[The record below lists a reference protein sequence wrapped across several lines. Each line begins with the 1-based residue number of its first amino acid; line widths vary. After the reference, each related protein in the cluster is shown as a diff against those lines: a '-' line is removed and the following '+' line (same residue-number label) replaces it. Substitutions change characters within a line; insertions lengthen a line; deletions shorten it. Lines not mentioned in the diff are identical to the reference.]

1 MQYNEVNNVQQ
12 LQTTQSTRFKHDYF
26 NQYFYVG
33 YSANLKDKVYYGA
46 SVGIEGIWQKSA
58 GRKSHYFR
66 PKANA
71 NATWLITPHHSLQL
85 SYTLTNTAP
94 SVANLNPYNISTDSL
109 VIEVGNPNLK
119 PQMMHYV
126 GLNYTFNANVVLNV
140 FR

>member
-1 MQYNEVNNVQQ
+1 MA
-12 LQTTQSTRFKHDYF
+12 K
-26 NQYFYVG
+26 VG
-33 YSANLKDKVYYGA
+33 
-46 SVGIEGIWQKSA
+46 
-58 GRKSHYFR
+58 RTKSHYFR

-126 GLNYTFNANVVLNV
+126 GLNYTFNAGKFYLMPNAYYKRINDMIEACGYTHEGIYYNTYANSGH
-140 FR
+140 FRKQLPE